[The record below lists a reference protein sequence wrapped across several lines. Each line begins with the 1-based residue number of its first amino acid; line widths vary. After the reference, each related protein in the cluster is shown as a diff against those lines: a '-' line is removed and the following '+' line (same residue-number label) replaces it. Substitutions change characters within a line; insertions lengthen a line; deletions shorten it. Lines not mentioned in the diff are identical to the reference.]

1 MKVLYKVSSVIA
13 EAARRADAEK
23 AQAII
28 DSVQSQWDAGESFAS
43 IGFALDDLYPCQR
56 ERDSAEEIEAAANA
70 LETQLAQLA
79 VDGAL
84 KSISK
89 ETAAA
94 MCEALENAEPFA
106 SITLYGVEMPV
117 RVFADRWNKMH
128 HGNEFYM
135 TPAFEN

>member
-1 MKVLYKVSSVIA
+1 MKILYKVSPVIT

-23 AQAII
+23 VQAII
-28 DSVQSQWDAGESFAS
+28 DKTQKMWDDGESFVS
-43 IGFALDDLYPCQR
+43 TGFALDDLYPHQR

-70 LETQLAQLA
+70 LGTQLAQLA

-84 KSISK
+84 ESISK

-94 MCEALENAEPFA
+94 MCEALENADPSA

-117 RVFADRWNKMH
+117 RAFADRWNKIH
-128 HGNEFYM
+128 PGDEFYM
-135 TPAFEN
+135 DPGFEN

>member
-1 MKVLYKVSSVIA
+1 MRILYRANPIII

-28 DSVQSQWDAGESFAS
+28 NSIQSQWDDGESFVS
-43 IGFALDDLYPCQR
+43 TGFALDVLYPHRR
-56 ERDSAEEIEAAANA
+56 EGDGAEEIEAAANA

-79 VDGAL
+79 IDGAL
-84 KSISK
+84 KSIQK
-89 ETAAA
+89 ETVAA
-94 MCEALENAEPFA
+94 MCKALENADPSA

-128 HGNEFYM
+128 PGNEFYM
-135 TPAFEN
+135 DPGFEN

>member
-1 MKVLYKVSSVIA
+1 MRILYHANPIII

-28 DSVQSQWDAGESFAS
+28 NSIQSQWDDGESFVS
-43 IGFALDDLYPCQR
+43 TGFALEGLYPHQR
-56 ERDSAEEIEAAANA
+56 ECDSAEEIEAAANA
-70 LETQLAQLA
+70 LGTHLAQLA
-79 VDGAL
+79 IDGAL
-84 KSISK
+84 ESIPK

-94 MCEALENAEPFA
+94 MCKTLENTDPSA

-128 HGNEFYM
+128 PGNEFYM
-135 TPAFEN
+135 DPGFEN

>member
-1 MKVLYKVSSVIA
+1 MRIMYRANPIII

-28 DSVQSQWDAGESFAS
+28 NSIQSQWDDGESFVS
-43 IGFALDDLYPCQR
+43 TGFALDDMYPCQR

-79 VDGAL
+79 IDGVL
-84 KSISK
+84 QSIPK

-94 MCEALENAEPFA
+94 MCEALENADPLA

-117 RVFADRWNKMH
+117 RVFSDRWNKAH
-128 HGNEFYM
+128 PGNEFYM
-135 TPAFEN
+135 APGFEN